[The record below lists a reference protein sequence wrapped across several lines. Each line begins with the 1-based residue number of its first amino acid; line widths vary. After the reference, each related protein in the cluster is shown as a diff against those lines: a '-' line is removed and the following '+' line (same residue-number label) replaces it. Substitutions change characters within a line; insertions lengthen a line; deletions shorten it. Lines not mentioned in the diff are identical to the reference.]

1 MASIDWN
8 KKRKLLRPIVI
19 LLWILG
25 IIGFAAAAFALWSAN
40 ESDLPSFEDLENP
53 KYDLA
58 SLIYDHNGEVFGKY
72 YIENREQ
79 VDFKDLSPVV
89 LNALMSTEDTRFYS
103 HAGVDLQ
110 ALFRVAFKTVL
121 LQQESSG
128 GGSTISQQLAKLL
141 YKRPSLKNTSKFAR
155 MMDLVSIKMKEWITA
170 VKLETSYTKEEIISM
185 YLNKFEFINGAHGIQ
200 SAAEVYFGKNQ
211 EELNVSE
218 AATLVGMLQNPARF
232 NPVRFEER
240 TRDRRNVVLELL
252 KKNDHID
259 KDAFDSLSVK
269 PIDLSNFK
277 RENHSDGPAPYFRI
291 ELTKWLKDLFD
302 QDRYE
307 KPEGGKYNIYTDGLK
322 IYTTIDLGYQK
333 HAESS
338 VRDHMEWLQNRY
350 WDRWKYKDPMTFE
363 ADSLQL
369 VQRHESVMRRVH
381 YSERYQG
388 LFDKHFAEINKK
400 VADQYEGFAL
410 TEPALRI
417 IFDAT
422 NYQKGI
428 QKLKEGK
435 LQTNFNKITKESIW
449 SEIKDVWKT
458 FRSAYEK
465 EFNTKMNLTV
475 FDYKEGEVDKEMTP
489 LDSIRYHLR
498 HLQNGMM
505 AADPKTGH
513 IKAWVGGINHK
524 YFKFD
529 HVNSRRQ
536 VGSTIKPF
544 VYATAIALSGISPCQ
559 EYDDIQYTVAPGD
572 VGLFVDE
579 EWSPSNANG
588 EFTGNKYNLY
598 QGLLYSKNSIS
609 VKLVKEMGSVE
620 VIRDLLNNVGI
631 DKKET
636 HSTGRLLVPAIPSLV
651 LGSVDLSVMEMTG
664 AYTAFANNGVYTEP
678 VFIDYIED
686 KNGKVIYRSTPNQKR
701 ALNPVY
707 NAVMVDMLKNN
718 TGGRFGLGVK
728 TENGGKTGT
737 TNEYADAWFM
747 GITPNLVVGTWV
759 GGDEKWV
766 RFYTLDDGQG
776 FVMARPIFKEFL
788 KRIEADEEL
797 NYNPD
802 MNFVTPPS
810 EYYDIIDCDRYKQK
824 DVEAEAQERIL
835 TTQVDDEFEEEEFGF
850 GDDFEEE
857 LEELPFEEE
866 GEMEELPLE
875 EEEIPDTIRINRH
888 RR

>member
-1 MASIDWN
+1 LASIDWN
-8 KKRKLLRPIVI
+8 KERKLLKPLVI

-25 IIGFAAAAFALWSAN
+25 ILGLATIAFALLFAN
-40 ESDLPSFEDLENP
+40 NSNLPSFEDLENP

-58 SLIYDHNGEVFGKY
+58 SLIYDDNDEVFGKY

-79 VDFKDLSPVV
+79 VDFKDLSPLV
-89 LNALMSTEDTRFYS
+89 LNALMSTEDTRFFS
-103 HAGVDLQ
+103 HAGIDLQ
-110 ALFRVAFKTVL
+110 ALFRVAFKTLL

-141 YKRPSLKNTSKFAR
+141 YNRPRLSNESKFKR
-155 MMDLVSIKMKEWITA
+155 MMSLVSVKMKEWITA
-170 VKLETSYTKEEIISM
+170 VKLETAYTKEEIISM

-200 SAAEVYFGKNQ
+200 AASEVYFGKNQ
-211 EELNVSE
+211 DELTVSE

-240 TRDRRNVVLELL
+240 TRERRNVVLELL
-252 KKNDHID
+252 KKNDLID
-259 KDAFDSLSVK
+259 NTAFDSLNVK
-269 PIDLSNFK
+269 PIDLSSFK
-277 RENHSDGPAPYFRI
+277 RENHSDGPAAYFRM
-291 ELTKWLKDLFD
+291 ELTKWLKNLFD
-302 QDRYE
+302 QERYE

-322 IYTTIDLGYQK
+322 IYTTIDLGIQK
-333 HAESS
+333 HAESA
-338 VRDHMEWLQNRY
+338 VHDHLEWLQNRY
-350 WDRWKYKDPMTFE
+350 WDRWKNRDPLTFE

-369 VQRHESVMRRVH
+369 IQRYESVMRRVH
-381 YSERYQG
+381 YSERYQH
-388 LFDKHFAEINKK
+388 LYDKHFDEINKK
-400 VADQYEGFAL
+400 VADKYNGFTL

-417 IFDAT
+417 IFDAI
-422 NYQKGI
+422 NFENGI
-428 QKLKEGK
+428 KKLKQGE
-435 LQTNFNKITKESIW
+435 LQANFNKITNESIW
-449 SEIKDVWKT
+449 SEIKEVWKS
-458 FRSAYEK
+458 FQSEYEK
-465 EFNTKMNLTV
+465 EFNTKMTLKV
-475 FDYKEGEVDKEMTP
+475 FDHKEGEAEKEMTP
-489 LDSIRYHLR
+489 LDSIRYHLQ
-498 HLQNGMM
+498 HIQCGMM
-505 AADPKTGH
+505 AADPRTGH
-513 IKAWVGGINHK
+513 IKAWVGGVNHK

-529 HVNSRRQ
+529 HINSRRQ

-559 EYDDIQYTVAPGD
+559 EFDDIQYTVAPGD
-572 VGLFVDE
+572 AGLYVDE

-588 EFTGNKYNLY
+588 EFTGEKYNLY

-609 VKLVKEMGSVE
+609 VRLVKEMGSVE

-631 DKKET
+631 DINEK
-636 HSTGRLLVPAIPSLV
+636 HASGRELVPSIPSLV
-651 LGSVDLSVMEMTG
+651 LGSIDLSVMEMTG

-701 ALNPVY
+701 AMNPVY

-718 TGGRFGLGVK
+718 TGGRFGMGVK

-737 TNEYADAWFM
+737 TNDYADAWFM

-788 KRIEADEEL
+788 KRVEADEEL
-797 NYNPD
+797 NYNENA
-802 MNFVTPPS
+802 NFVTPPS

-824 DVEAEAQERIL
+824 DVEGALQDSIL
-835 TTQVDDEFEEEEFGF
+835 TIEVDDEFEEEEFGF
-850 GDDFEEE
+850 GNDFDLDEE
-857 LEELPFEEE
+857 LEELPVEE
-866 GEMEELPLE
+866 GS
-875 EEEIPDTIRINRH
+875 DTIRRDSVKTDTTGIGNRN
-888 RR
+888 R

>member
-1 MASIDWN
+1 MS
-8 KKRKLLRPIVI
+8 
-19 LLWILG
+19 LW
-25 IIGFAAAAFALWSAN
+25 AAGN
-40 ESDLPSFEDLENP
+40 SDLPSFEDLENP

-58 SLIYDHNGEVFGKY
+58 SLIHDHNGEVFGKY
-72 YIENREQ
+72 FIENRET
-79 VDFKDLSPVV
+79 VEFNELSPLV
-89 LNALMSTEDTRFYS
+89 LSALMSTEDSRFFNHS
-103 HAGVDLQ
+103 GVDIQ

-141 YKRPSLKNTSKFAR
+141 YSRPSLKGQS
-155 MMDLVSIKMKEWITA
+155 SIKRMVSLVNIKLKEWITA
-170 VKLETSYTKEEIISM
+170 VKLETSYTKEEIVSM

-211 EELNVSE
+211 EDLSTTE

-240 TRDRRNVVLELL
+240 TRERRNIVLDLL
-252 KKNDHID
+252 ENDGHID
-259 KDAFDSLSVK
+259 QTAYDSLSTK
-269 PIDLSNFK
+269 PIDLTNFK
-277 RENHSDGPAPYFRI
+277 RENHSEGPAPYFRQ
-291 ELTKWLKDLFD
+291 ELTKALKDLFE
-302 QDRYE
+302 QERYE

-322 IYTTIDLGYQK
+322 IYTTIDLGFQK

-338 VRDHMEWLQNRY
+338 VRDHMEWIQNRY
-350 WDRWKYKDPMTFE
+350 WDRWKGKDPMTFE

-369 VQRHESVMRRVH
+369 IQRHESVMRRVH
-381 YSERYQG
+381 YSERYQQ
-388 LFDKHFAEINKK
+388 LFDKHFESLNKK
-400 VADQYEGFAL
+400 VGEEYKGFSV

-417 IFDAT
+417 IFDAD
-422 NYQKGI
+422 NYQQGI
-428 QKLKEGK
+428 RSLKEGQ
-435 LQTNFNKITKESIW
+435 LQTNYSNITKEAIW
-449 SEIKDVWKT
+449 SEIKDTWKV
-458 FRSAYEK
+458 FRKDFETV
-465 EFNTKMNLTV
+465 FNTKMDLTV
-475 FDYKEGEVDKEMTP
+475 FDYKDGEAVKEMTP

-498 HLQNGMM
+498 HLQTGMM

-529 HVNSRRQ
+529 HINSRRQ

-559 EYDDIQYTVAPGD
+559 EFDDIQYTVAPGD
-572 VGLFVDE
+572 SGLYVDE

-588 EFTGNKYNLY
+588 TFTGNKYNLY

-620 VIRDLLNNVGI
+620 VIRDLLHNVGI
-631 DKKET
+631 DKQKK

-701 ALNPVY
+701 AMNPVY

-747 GITPNLVVGTWV
+747 GITPGLVIGTWV

-776 FVMARPIFKEFL
+776 FVMARPIFHEFL

-797 NYNPD
+797 NYNPN

-810 EYYDIIDCDRYKQK
+810 EYYDIIDCDRYKQQ
-824 DVEAEAQERIL
+824 DVEEEQQERL
-835 TTQVDDEFEEEEFGF
+835 QTEQVDDEFEDEEFEL
-850 GDDFEEE
+850 GDEFICEDEE
-857 LEELPFEEE
+857 LEEF
-866 GEMEELPLE
+866 PLE
-875 EEEIPDTIRINRH
+875 EEEEPDTLRRNRF
-888 RR
+888 